1 MSPGSVLSLDLFLMF
16 DFVMEFFVVDN
27 FVDWSMFVLSSMFDS
42 LFVNVFGE

>member
-1 MSPGSVLSLDLFLMF
+1 MLSLDLFLMF

-42 LFVNVFGE
+42 LLVNVFGE